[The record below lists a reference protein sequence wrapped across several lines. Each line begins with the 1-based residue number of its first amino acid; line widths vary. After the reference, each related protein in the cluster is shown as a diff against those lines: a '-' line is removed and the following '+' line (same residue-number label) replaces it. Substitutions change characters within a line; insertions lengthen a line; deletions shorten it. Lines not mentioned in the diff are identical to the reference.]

1 MKTNQQQQ
9 HKRQAGINKLERKVK
24 GNRKIELT
32 EKISIALQELFK
44 VPYLQAD
51 GYFMDAN
58 IVNTGKNAK
67 SLFENE
73 NGKMHYDVIMN
84 KLQQITGLDMGLNA
98 SNLPE
103 KFQRNLNQERR

>member
-1 MKTNQQQQ
+1 
-9 HKRQAGINKLERKVK
+9 
-24 GNRKIELT
+24 
-32 EKISIALQELFK
+32 
-44 VPYLQAD
+44 
-51 GYFMDAN
+51 MDAN

-67 SLFENE
+67 SLLKM
-73 NGKMHYDVIMN
+73 KMHYDVIMN

>member
-1 MKTNQQQQ
+1 
-9 HKRQAGINKLERKVK
+9 
-24 GNRKIELT
+24 
-32 EKISIALQELFK
+32 
-44 VPYLQAD
+44 
-51 GYFMDAN
+51 MDAN

-67 SLFENE
+67 SLLKMK

>member
-1 MKTNQQQQ
+1 M
-9 HKRQAGINKLERKVK
+9 
-24 GNRKIELT
+24 ELT
-32 EKISIALQELFK
+32 EKDIYCIARIIQSSVF
-44 VPYLQAD
+44 
-51 GYFMDAN
+51 
-58 IVNTGKNAK
+58 TGGWIFYGCQYCRYKNECEK
-67 SLFENE
+67 SFENE